1 MKLSTNSISA
11 KLYRWFYYT
20 DIMPSNLCPYFWKL
34 VIMYLTI
41 IPYFLVSLPVQV
53 ITKFRKKE
61 ISETIGYTFFFY
73 VLIFFLIVFISL
85 PVVLLSNGY
94 PNPFWET
101 IFPASVVIWTALLV
115 FGVYVGIKYLK
126 DQYEESKK
134 MYDEF
139 GGVYYGVDE
148 FNRKIYVRP
157 SKPNIL
163 VEFIKAKYNKYCP
176 KINWYR

>member
-1 MKLSTNSISA
+1 
-11 KLYRWFYYT
+11 
-20 DIMPSNLCPYFWKL
+20 
-34 VIMYLTI
+34 MYLTI

-94 PNPFWET
+94 PNLFWET